1 MMIGIY
7 RKTRDSKGNI
17 FTSDIMEIDRS
28 LITRWLLNRITVPHF
43 KNRISMM
50 KFVTGLSLLTEPIS
64 SDLFGPVDFFYDEHK
79 NALKK
84 FNLSV
89 DLLDGTTLD
98 IVVDKF
104 NPWSDDFPKTNRKLR
119 DILQEEKQ
127 EKLDINTYSSYSSNS
142 EEEGKFIFENI
153 YVDNF
158 ITFLSLDYLNSNQNK
173 FLSWFNSN
181 NEQVNYEGDNEEF
194 WVFHLTS
201 SNIEN
206 N

>member
-1 MMIGIY
+1 MIIEIY
-7 RKTRDSKGNI
+7 RETRDSKGNRLI
-17 FTSDIMEIDRS
+17 TDVMEIDRS
-28 LITRWLLNRITVPHF
+28 LIVKWLLNRITVPHF
-43 KNRISMM
+43 KDSISMM
-50 KFVTGLSLLTEPIS
+50 KFVTGLSLLTEPVT
-64 SDLFGPVDFFYDEHK
+64 SDLFGPVDFFYDKHK
-79 NALKK
+79 NVLEK

-201 SNIEN
+201 SNIQN

>member
-17 FTSDIMEIDRS
+17 LTSDIMEIDRS

-64 SDLFGPVDFFYDEHK
+64 SNLFGPVDFFYDEHK
-79 NALKK
+79 NVLKK

-104 NPWSDDFPKTNRKLR
+104 NPWSDDFPKTNRKLK

-127 EKLDINTYSSYSSNS
+127 EKLDINTYSSNSSDS

-173 FLSWFNSN
+173 FLRWFNSN

>member
-79 NALKK
+79 NVLKK

-158 ITFLSLDYLNSNQNK
+158 ITFVSLDYLNSNQNK
-173 FLSWFNSN
+173 FLRWFNSN

-201 SNIEN
+201 SNI
-206 N
+206 

>member
-43 KNRISMM
+43 KNRMSMM

-79 NALKK
+79 NVLEK

-89 DLLDGTTLD
+89 DLLDGTTID

-158 ITFLSLDYLNSNQNK
+158 ITFLSLDYLNTNQNK
-173 FLSWFNSN
+173 FLRWFNSN

-201 SNIEN
+201 SSIEN

>member
-1 MMIGIY
+1 MPD
-7 RKTRDSKGNI
+7 TRI
-17 FTSDIMEIDRS
+17 IE
-28 LITRWLLNRITVPHF
+28 
-43 KNRISMM
+43 
-50 KFVTGLSLLTEPIS
+50 
-64 SDLFGPVDFFYDEHK
+64 PVDEDIEEEQ
-79 NALKK
+79 
-84 FNLSV
+84 NLP
-89 DLLDGTTLD
+89 D
-98 IVVDKF
+98 IK
-104 NPWSDDFPKTNRKLR
+104 SLPKESPFV
-119 DILQEEKQ
+119 QEEKQ

>member
-1 MMIGIY
+1 MIGIY
-7 RKTRDSKGNI
+7 RKTSDSKGNI
-17 FTSDIMEIDRS
+17 FTSDIMKIDRS

-79 NALKK
+79 NVLKK

-119 DILQEEKQ
+119 NILQEEKQ

>member
-1 MMIGIY
+1 MILEIY
-7 RKTRDSKGNI
+7 RQTRDSKGNI
-17 FTSDIMEIDRS
+17 LLSDVMEIDRS
-28 LITRWLLNRITVPHF
+28 LIIKWLLNRITVPHF
-43 KNRISMM
+43 KDSISMM
-50 KFVTGLSLLTEPIS
+50 KFVTGLSLLTEPVT

-79 NALKK
+79 NVLKK

-119 DILQEEKQ
+119 NILQEEKQ

-158 ITFLSLDYLNSNQNK
+158 ITFLSLDYLKSNQNK
-173 FLSWFNSN
+173 SLRWFNSN
-181 NEQVNYEGDNEEF
+181 DEQVNYEGGNEEF
-194 WVFHLTS
+194 WFFL
-201 SNIEN
+201 
-206 N
+206 

>member
-1 MMIGIY
+1 MIGIY

-79 NALKK
+79 NVLKK

>member
-1 MMIGIY
+1 MIIEIY
-7 RKTRDSKGNI
+7 RQTRDSKGNI
-17 FTSDIMEIDRS
+17 LLSDVMEIDRS
-28 LITRWLLNRITVPHF
+28 LIKKWLLNRITVPHF
-43 KNRISMM
+43 KDSISMM
-50 KFVTGLSLLTEPIS
+50 KFVTGLSLLTEPVT

-79 NALKK
+79 NVLKK

-153 YVDNF
+153 CVDNF
-158 ITFLSLDYLNSNQNK
+158 ITFLSLDYLKSNQNK
-173 FLSWFNSN
+173 SLRWFNSN
-181 NEQVNYEGDNEEF
+181 DEQVNYEGGNEEF
-194 WVFHLTS
+194 WFFL
-201 SNIEN
+201 
-206 N
+206 

>member
-1 MMIGIY
+1 MIIEIY
-7 RKTRDSKGNI
+7 RETRDSKGNRLI
-17 FTSDIMEIDRS
+17 TDVMEIDRS
-28 LITRWLLNRITVPHF
+28 LIVKWLLNRITVPHF
-43 KNRISMM
+43 KDSISMM
-50 KFVTGLSLLTEPIS
+50 KFVTGLSLLTEPVT

-79 NALKK
+79 NVLKK

-119 DILQEEKQ
+119 NILQEEKQ
-127 EKLDINTYSSYSSNS
+127 EKLDSNRYSSYSSNS

-158 ITFLSLDYLNSNQNK
+158 ITFLSLDYLKSKQYNS
-173 FLSWFNSN
+173 LRWFNSN
-181 NEQVNYEGDNEEF
+181 YEQVNYEGGNEEF
-194 WVFHLTS
+194 WYFL
-201 SNIEN
+201 
-206 N
+206 

>member
-1 MMIGIY
+1 MTIGIY

-79 NALKK
+79 NVLKK

-127 EKLDINTYSSYSSNS
+127 EKLDINTYSSYSPNS

-158 ITFLSLDYLNSNQNK
+158 ITFLSLDYLDSNQNK
-173 FLSWFNSN
+173 SLRWFNSN

-201 SNIEN
+201 SNIQN

>member
-79 NALKK
+79 NVLKK

-104 NPWSDDFPKTNRKLR
+104 NPWGDDFPKTNRKLR

-158 ITFLSLDYLNSNQNK
+158 ITFVSLDYLNSNQNK
-173 FLSWFNSN
+173 FLRWFNSN

-201 SNIEN
+201 SNI
-206 N
+206 

>member
-28 LITRWLLNRITVPHF
+28 LITRWLLNRISVPHF

-79 NALKK
+79 NVLKK

-89 DLLDGTTLD
+89 NLLDGTTLD

>member
-1 MMIGIY
+1 MIIEIY
-7 RKTRDSKGNI
+7 RETRDSKGNRLI
-17 FTSDIMEIDRS
+17 TDVMEIDRS
-28 LITRWLLNRITVPHF
+28 LIVKWLLNRITVPHF
-43 KNRISMM
+43 KDSISMM
-50 KFVTGLSLLTEPIS
+50 KFVTGLSLLTEPVT
-64 SDLFGPVDFFYDEHK
+64 SDLFGPVDFFYDKHK
-79 NALKK
+79 NVLEK

-158 ITFLSLDYLNSNQNK
+158 ITFLSLDYLKSKQYNS
-173 FLSWFNSN
+173 LRWFNSN
-181 NEQVNYEGDNEEF
+181 YEQVNYEGGNEEF
-194 WVFHLTS
+194 WYFL
-201 SNIEN
+201 
-206 N
+206 

>member
-28 LITRWLLNRITVPHF
+28 LITRWLLNRISVPHF

-79 NALKK
+79 NVLKK

-158 ITFLSLDYLNSNQNK
+158 ITFLTLDYLNSNQNK
-173 FLSWFNSN
+173 FLRWFNSK
-181 NEQVNYEGDNEEF
+181 NEQVNYKGDNEEF

-201 SNIEN
+201 SSI
-206 N
+206 

>member
-1 MMIGIY
+1 MIGVY

-17 FTSDIMEIDRS
+17 LTSDIMEIDRR

-64 SDLFGPVDFFYDEHK
+64 SNLFGPVDFFYDEHK
-79 NALKK
+79 NVLKK

-104 NPWSDDFPKTNRKLR
+104 NPWSDDFPKTNRKLK

-127 EKLDINTYSSYSSNS
+127 EKLDINTYSSNSSNS

-173 FLSWFNSN
+173 FLRWFNSN

>member
-1 MMIGIY
+1 MILEIY
-7 RKTRDSKGNI
+7 RQTRDSKGNI
-17 FTSDIMEIDRS
+17 LLSDVMKIDRS
-28 LITRWLLNRITVPHF
+28 LIIKWLLNRITVPHF
-43 KNRISMM
+43 KDSISMM
-50 KFVTGLSLLTEPIS
+50 KFVTGLSLLTEPVT

-79 NALKK
+79 NVLKK

-119 DILQEEKQ
+119 NILQEEKQ
-127 EKLDINTYSSYSSNS
+127 EKLDSNRYSSYSSNS

-158 ITFLSLDYLNSNQNK
+158 ITFLSLDYLKSNQNK
-173 FLSWFNSN
+173 SLRWFNSN
-181 NEQVNYEGDNEEF
+181 DEQVNYEGGNEEF
-194 WVFHLTS
+194 WFFL
-201 SNIEN
+201 
-206 N
+206 

>member
-1 MMIGIY
+1 MILEIY
-7 RKTRDSKGNI
+7 RQTRDSKGNI
-17 FTSDIMEIDRS
+17 LLSDVMEIDRS
-28 LITRWLLNRITVPHF
+28 LIIKWLLNRITVPHF
-43 KNRISMM
+43 KDSISMM
-50 KFVTGLSLLTEPIS
+50 KFVTGLSLLTEPVT

-79 NALKK
+79 NVLKK

-119 DILQEEKQ
+119 NILQEEKQ
-127 EKLDINTYSSYSSNS
+127 EKLDSNRYSSYSSNS

-158 ITFLSLDYLNSNQNK
+158 ITFLSLDYLKSNQNK
-173 FLSWFNSN
+173 SLRWFNSN
-181 NEQVNYEGDNEEF
+181 DEQVNYEGGNEEF
-194 WVFHLTS
+194 WFFL
-201 SNIEN
+201 
-206 N
+206 

>member
-1 MMIGIY
+1 MIIEIY
-7 RKTRDSKGNI
+7 RETRDSKGNRLI
-17 FTSDIMEIDRS
+17 TDVMEIDRS
-28 LITRWLLNRITVPHF
+28 LIVKWLLNRITVPHF
-43 KNRISMM
+43 KDSISMM
-50 KFVTGLSLLTEPIS
+50 KFVTGLSLLTEPVT

-79 NALKK
+79 NVLKK

-119 DILQEEKQ
+119 NILQEEKQ
-127 EKLDINTYSSYSSNS
+127 EKLDSNRYSSYSSNS

-158 ITFLSLDYLNSNQNK
+158 ITFLSLDYLKSNQNK
-173 FLSWFNSN
+173 SLRWFNSN
-181 NEQVNYEGDNEEF
+181 DEQVNYEGGNEEF
-194 WVFHLTS
+194 WFFL
-201 SNIEN
+201 
-206 N
+206 

>member
-7 RKTRDSKGNI
+7 RKTSDSKGNI

-43 KNRISMM
+43 KDSISMM
-50 KFVTGLSLLTEPIS
+50 KFVTGLSLLTEPVT

-79 NALKK
+79 NVLKK

-119 DILQEEKQ
+119 NILQEEKQ
-127 EKLDINTYSSYSSNS
+127 EKLDSNRYSSYSSNS

-158 ITFLSLDYLNSNQNK
+158 ITFLSLDYLKSNQNK
-173 FLSWFNSN
+173 SLRWFNSN
-181 NEQVNYEGDNEEF
+181 DDQVNYEGGNEEF
-194 WVFHLTS
+194 WFFL
-201 SNIEN
+201 
-206 N
+206 

>member
-79 NALKK
+79 NVLKK

-104 NPWSDDFPKTNRKLR
+104 NPWGDDFPKTNRKLR

-127 EKLDINTYSSYSSNS
+127 EKLDINTYSSNSSNS

-158 ITFLSLDYLNSNQNK
+158 ITFVSLDYLNSNQNK
-173 FLSWFNSN
+173 FLRWFNSN

-201 SNIEN
+201 SNI
-206 N
+206 

>member
-1 MMIGIY
+1 MILEIY
-7 RKTRDSKGNI
+7 RQTRDSKGNI
-17 FTSDIMEIDRS
+17 LLSDVMEIDRS
-28 LITRWLLNRITVPHF
+28 LIIKWLLNRITVPHF
-43 KNRISMM
+43 KDSISMM
-50 KFVTGLSLLTEPIS
+50 KFVTGLSLLTEPVT

-79 NALKK
+79 NVLKK

-119 DILQEEKQ
+119 NILQEEKQ
-127 EKLDINTYSSYSSNS
+127 EKLDSNRYSSYSSNS

-158 ITFLSLDYLNSNQNK
+158 ITFLSLDYLKSKQYNS
-173 FLSWFNSN
+173 LRWFNSN
-181 NEQVNYEGDNEEF
+181 YEQVNYEGGNEEF
-194 WVFHLTS
+194 WYFL
-201 SNIEN
+201 
-206 N
+206 

>member
-1 MMIGIY
+1 MILEIY
-7 RKTRDSKGNI
+7 RQTRDSKGNI
-17 FTSDIMEIDRS
+17 LLSDVMEIDRS
-28 LITRWLLNRITVPHF
+28 LIIKWLLNRITVPHF
-43 KNRISMM
+43 KDSISMM
-50 KFVTGLSLLTEPIS
+50 KFVTGLSLLTEPVT

-79 NALKK
+79 NVLKK

-119 DILQEEKQ
+119 NILQEEKQ
-127 EKLDINTYSSYSSNS
+127 EKLDSNTYSSYSSNS

-158 ITFLSLDYLNSNQNK
+158 ITFLSLDYLKSNQNK
-173 FLSWFNSN
+173 SLRWFNSN
-181 NEQVNYEGDNEEF
+181 DEQVNYEGGNEEF
-194 WVFHLTS
+194 WFFL
-201 SNIEN
+201 
-206 N
+206 

>member
-79 NALKK
+79 NVLKK

-173 FLSWFNSN
+173 FLRWFNSN

-201 SNIEN
+201 SNIESN
-206 N
+206 

>member
-1 MMIGIY
+1 MIIEIY
-7 RKTRDSKGNI
+7 RQTRDSKGNI
-17 FTSDIMEIDRS
+17 LLSDVMEIDRS
-28 LITRWLLNRITVPHF
+28 LINKWLLNRITVPHF
-43 KNRISMM
+43 KDSISMM
-50 KFVTGLSLLTEPIS
+50 KFVTGLSLLTEPVT

-79 NALKK
+79 NVLKK

-173 FLSWFNSN
+173 FLRWFNSN

-201 SNIEN
+201 SNI
-206 N
+206 

>member
-1 MMIGIY
+1 MIGIY

-79 NALKK
+79 NVLKK

-127 EKLDINTYSSYSSNS
+127 EKLDTNTYSSNSSNS

-158 ITFLSLDYLNSNQNK
+158 ITFVSLDYLNSNQNK
-173 FLSWFNSN
+173 FLRWFNSN

-201 SNIEN
+201 SNI
-206 N
+206 

>member
-17 FTSDIMEIDRS
+17 LTSDIMEIDRS

-64 SDLFGPVDFFYDEHK
+64 SNLFGPVDFFYDEHK
-79 NALKK
+79 NVLKK

-104 NPWSDDFPKTNRKLR
+104 NPWSDDFPKTNRKLK

-127 EKLDINTYSSYSSNS
+127 EKLDINTYSSNSSNS

-173 FLSWFNSN
+173 FLRWFNSN

>member
-7 RKTRDSKGNI
+7 RKTSDSKGNI

-79 NALKK
+79 NVLKK

-158 ITFLSLDYLNSNQNK
+158 ITFLSLDYLNSNQKK

>member
-1 MMIGIY
+1 MIGIY

-17 FTSDIMEIDRS
+17 LTSDIMEIDRR

-64 SDLFGPVDFFYDEHK
+64 SNLFGPVDFFYDEHK
-79 NALKK
+79 NVLKK

-104 NPWSDDFPKTNRKLR
+104 NPWSDDFPKTNRKLK

-127 EKLDINTYSSYSSNS
+127 EKLDINTYSSNSSNS

-173 FLSWFNSN
+173 FLRWFNSN

>member
-1 MMIGIY
+1 MIIEIY
-7 RKTRDSKGNI
+7 RQTRDSKGNI
-17 FTSDIMEIDRS
+17 LLSDVMEIDRS
-28 LITRWLLNRITVPHF
+28 LINKWLLNRITVPHF
-43 KNRISMM
+43 KDSISMM
-50 KFVTGLSLLTEPIS
+50 KFVTGLSLLTEPVT

-79 NALKK
+79 NVLKK

-127 EKLDINTYSSYSSNS
+127 EKLDINTYSSNSSNS

-158 ITFLSLDYLNSNQNK
+158 ITFVSLDYLNSNQNK
-173 FLSWFNSN
+173 FLRWFNSN

-201 SNIEN
+201 SNI
-206 N
+206 

>member
-1 MMIGIY
+1 MILEIY
-7 RKTRDSKGNI
+7 RQTRDSKGNI
-17 FTSDIMEIDRS
+17 LLSDVMEIDRS
-28 LITRWLLNRITVPHF
+28 LIIKWLLNRITVPHF
-43 KNRISMM
+43 KDSISMM
-50 KFVTGLSLLTEPIS
+50 KFVTGLSLLTEPVT

-79 NALKK
+79 NVLKK

>member
-1 MMIGIY
+1 MILEIY
-7 RKTRDSKGNI
+7 RQTRDSKGNI
-17 FTSDIMEIDRS
+17 LLSEVMEIDRS
-28 LITRWLLNRITVPHF
+28 LIIKWLLNRITVPHF
-43 KNRISMM
+43 KDSISMM
-50 KFVTGLSLLTEPIS
+50 KFVTGLSLLTEPVT

-79 NALKK
+79 NVLKK

-119 DILQEEKQ
+119 NILQEEKQ
-127 EKLDINTYSSYSSNS
+127 EKLDINRYSSYSSNS

-158 ITFLSLDYLNSNQNK
+158 ITFLSLDYLKSNQNK
-173 FLSWFNSN
+173 SLRWFNSN
-181 NEQVNYEGDNEEF
+181 DEQVNYEGGNEEF
-194 WVFHLTS
+194 WFFL
-201 SNIEN
+201 
-206 N
+206 

>member
-1 MMIGIY
+1 MIGIY

-79 NALKK
+79 NVLKK

-173 FLSWFNSN
+173 FLRWFNSN

-201 SNIEN
+201 SNI
-206 N
+206 

>member
-17 FTSDIMEIDRS
+17 FTSDIMEIDRI

-79 NALKK
+79 NVLKK

-104 NPWSDDFPKTNRKLR
+104 NPWGDDFPKTNRKLR

-127 EKLDINTYSSYSSNS
+127 EKLDINTYSSNSSNS

-158 ITFLSLDYLNSNQNK
+158 ITFVSLDYLNSNQNK
-173 FLSWFNSN
+173 FLRWFNSN

-201 SNIEN
+201 SNI
-206 N
+206 

>member
-7 RKTRDSKGNI
+7 RKTSDSKGNI

-79 NALKK
+79 NVLKK

>member
-1 MMIGIY
+1 MIIEIY
-7 RKTRDSKGNI
+7 RQTRDSKGNI
-17 FTSDIMEIDRS
+17 LLSDVMEIDRS
-28 LITRWLLNRITVPHF
+28 LINKWLLNRITVPHF
-43 KNRISMM
+43 KDSISMM
-50 KFVTGLSLLTEPIS
+50 KFVTGLSLLTEPVT

-79 NALKK
+79 NVLKK

-153 YVDNF
+153 CVDNF

-173 FLSWFNSN
+173 FLRWFNSN